1 MATDFVNYQR
11 GDVVEYLFSDPLAQ
25 ADGTLSLNFNP
36 RHLVVN
42 GTSEMFLSTE
52 EASCLDAIYVPSR
65 GRNEYV
71 ARLLESLS
79 DLETT
84 VYLLPSSGN
93 DLPHDMPPAGVCLR
107 QLSFQESEFFSVIR
121 ELRSQSNPVF
131 GVSDEHWDLPLKR
144 NYALWHAYKNRFRRI
159 LLLDD
164 DIRELNADRLR
175 AGTNALSRWGIV
187 GYFVDPFPDT
197 SVIGH
202 VELNVGE
209 SVRPFLSGSCLF
221 VQTDRPVGFFPQIY
235 NEDWIFMAP
244 EIAKGHILSLGSIEQ
259 APYDPFC
266 DDSLS
271 VFQEPGEIIA
281 GGLFAL
287 LAVSDYDRRLELSS
301 WGEILS
307 LRRSW
312 LRYLTGLV
320 QDQPLR
326 RAVDKAL
333 EKCETISAKDC
344 VGFIEDWEYDRL
356 QWNRTLRELM

>member
-1 MATDFVNYQR
+1 MSVFC
-11 GDVVEYLFSDPLAQ
+11 
-25 ADGTLSLNFNP
+25 
-36 RHLVVN
+36 
-42 GTSEMFLSTE
+42 STGGV
-52 EASCLDAIYVPSR
+52 SCLDAIYVPSR

-84 VYLLPSSGN
+84 VYLLPSSAN
-93 DLPHDMPPAGVCLR
+93 DLPHNMPSTGVCLR
-107 QLSFQESEFFSVIR
+107 QLLFQESEFFSVVR

-131 GVSDEHWDLPLKR
+131 GLSDEHWDLPLKR
-144 NYALWHAYKNRFRRI
+144 NYALWHAYKNRFHRI

-175 AGTNALSRWGIV
+175 AGTNALSRWSIV
-187 GYFVDPFPDT
+187 GFFVDPFPDT

-202 VELNVGE
+202 VELSVGE

-244 EIAKGHILSLGSIEQ
+244 EIAKGHVLSLGSVEQ
-259 APYDPFC
+259 EPYDPFC

-271 VFQEPGEIIA
+271 SFQEPGEIIA
-281 GGLFAL
+281 DGLFAL
-287 LAVSDYDRRLELSS
+287 LAVSDYDRRLELPV
-301 WGEILS
+301 WGDFLS

-312 LRYLTGLV
+312 LRNLAGLV
-320 QDQPLR
+320 QDQPQR
-326 RAVDKAL
+326 TAVDKAL
-333 EKCETISAKDC
+333 EKCGTISANDC
-344 VGFIEDWEYDRL
+344 VDYIKDWEYDRL
-356 QWNRTLRELM
+356 QWNRALRELR